1 MEWHC
6 CSYCIVFKAQSAI
19 KINKSVGG
27 GEVEM
32 LDNWHFGQSNSAI
45 NLNIMM
51 HLCIRLNIFCT
62 NQTIVVYRALELL
75 PFSRYCGKYA
85 LHQMFRS
92 RNLWFFVVCVCIF
105 LLVNYLYD
113 ALTLKRAERKRS
125 YWIRISVS
133 LDHFG
138 YRISIPLHRPLLYL
152 HDIGICVFFYCSS
165 PFSSS
170 SSVVR
175 SFVHSFFVFVPCFTI
190 RSCRKPAWFIRFVS
204 IAMFVVVLN
213 GYNAAMQCIVVCNRG
228 DLFSLMYVYAVHTP
242 WV

>member
-62 NQTIVVYRALELL
+62 NQRALELL

-85 LHQMFRS
+85 LHQMFCS

-125 YWIRISVS
+125 YWIRISVF
-133 LDHFG
+133 LWVLI
-138 YRISIPLHRPLLYL
+138 ISDIESLYL
-152 HDIGICVFFYCSS
+152 CIDLCFIFTILVFVCFFIARLHFLLLLS
-165 PFSSS
+165 F
-170 SSVVR
+170 VR
-175 SFVHSFFVFVPCFTI
+175 SFILCFRSMFYHSI
-190 RSCRKPAWFIRFVS
+190 
-204 IAMFVVVLN
+204 L
-213 GYNAAMQCIVVCNRG
+213 
-228 DLFSLMYVYAVHTP
+228 L
-242 WV
+242 